1 MKKILI
7 SLLLCLVTVAFA
19 YSYEYFDMGRTAYEN
34 GRYGQAKEYLQIAI
48 KNKPKNVT
56 YRYYYALSLA
66 QLGEVEA
73 AAQQYQIVAMTSPN
87 SQEGV
92 NSIRALDSLKK
103 YFETKAGDFALP
115 DGDRENYMPYIILEN
130 QNLKR
135 WNKSPVNVY
144 IAEASSRSIIENA
157 FSTWVEKSDG
167 ILSFNFVPAK
177 DLADITVTVTN
188 KLPVI
193 NSEGGLIP
201 GSISIKYTDDNIS
214 HADIIIQDSD
224 TKTKEEYSPDK
235 IFATALHMIGHAIG
249 LNTHSE
255 SAKDIMYWEL
265 TEDNTTI
272 SKSDIN
278 TMKSLYNVSAEAMQ
292 EIHNNPTMTA
302 IKLSK
307 AKDYVSAYPQLP
319 TAWSGLAAAY
329 VGAGNFDQAVVAIQK
344 AIELKPNDP
353 TLYTQLGGFY
363 TRLGNDNLAIDA
375 YKTAFD
381 LESSNKVY
389 LYNWAKA
396 CYKSKRQEEARPDVD
411 NYLMGQGFLANDE
424 ISRLLRRMYK
434 QDKAK
439 EQEKIKTDRENK
451 KKKIE
456 EMQEL
461 EQEMF
466 VD

>member
-7 SLLLCLVTVAFA
+7 SLLLILFMGTSA
-19 YSYEYFDMGRTAYEN
+19 YCYEYFDLGRSAYEN
-34 GRYGQAKEYLQIAI
+34 GRYGQAKEYLQIAVR
-48 KNKPKNVT
+48 NKPKNIT

-73 AAQQYQIVAMTSPN
+73 AAEQYQIIAMSSPN
-87 SQEGV
+87 SSEGM

-103 YFETKAGDFALP
+103 YFETKAGNFALP
-115 DGDRENYMPYIILEN
+115 DSDRGSYMPYIILEN

-135 WNKSPVNVY
+135 WEKNPINVY
-144 IAEASSRSIIENA
+144 IIDASSQSIIEKA
-157 FSTWVEKSDG
+157 FSTWAEKSDG
-167 ILSFNFVPAK
+167 IVSFNFVPAK
-177 DLADITVTVTN
+177 DLADITVSVTN
-188 KLPVI
+188 KLPLV

-201 GSISIKYTDDNIS
+201 GSISIKYTDNNIS

-224 TKTKEEYSPDK
+224 TKTKEEFSPDK
-235 IFATALHMIGHAIG
+235 IYATALHMIGHAIG

-255 SAKDIMYWEL
+255 SEKDIMYWEL
-265 TEDNTTI
+265 SDKNTSI

-278 TMKSLYNVSAEAMQ
+278 TLKSLYNISSEAMQ
-292 EIHNNPTMTA
+292 EIHDNPTMTS
-302 IKLSK
+302 IKLNK

-329 VGAGNFDQAVVAIQK
+329 VSAGNYDQAVVAIQK
-344 AIELKPNDP
+344 AIELKPDDP
-353 TLYTQLGGFY
+353 SLYTQLGGFY
-363 TRLGNDNLAIDA
+363 TRLGNNNLALDA
-375 YKTAFD
+375 YKAAYD
-381 LESSNKVY
+381 LDANNKVY

-451 KKKIE
+451 QKKIE
-456 EMQEL
+456 EMQEM

>member
-7 SLLLCLVTVAFA
+7 FFILCFA
-19 YSYEYFDMGRTAYEN
+19 VNIYAHSYEYFDLGRSAYEN
-34 GRYGQAKEYLQIAI
+34 GRYGQAKEYLQIAV
-48 KNKPKNVT
+48 KNKPKNT
-56 YRYYYALSLA
+56 RYRYYYALSLA

-73 AAQQYQIVAMTSPN
+73 AAEQYQIVAMSSPN
-87 SQEGV
+87 SPEGM
-92 NSIRALDSLKK
+92 NSIYALDSLKK
-103 YFETKAGDFALP
+103 YFETKAGSFALP
-115 DGDRENYMPYIILEN
+115 DSERGSYMPYIILEN
-130 QNLKR
+130 QNIRR
-135 WNKSPVNVY
+135 WEKTPINVY
-144 IAEASSRSIIENA
+144 IAEASSRSIVEKA
-157 FSTWVEKSDG
+157 FSTWAEKSDG
-167 ILSFNFVPAK
+167 ILSFNFVPTV

-201 GSISIKYTDDNIS
+201 GSISVKYTDNNIS

-224 TKTKEEYSPDK
+224 TKTKEEFSPDK

-255 SAKDIMYWEL
+255 TEKDIMYWEL
-265 TEDNTTI
+265 SDKNTTI

-278 TMKSLYNVSAEAMQ
+278 TLKGLYNISDESMR
-292 EIHNNPTMTA
+292 EIHDNPTMTS
-302 IKLSK
+302 IKLNK

-329 VGAGNFDQAVVAIQK
+329 VSAGNYDQAVVSIQK
-344 AIELKPNDP
+344 AIELKPDDP

-363 TRLGNDNLAIDA
+363 TRLGNNNLAIDA
-375 YKTAFD
+375 YKTAYD
-381 LESSNKVY
+381 LETSNKVY

-434 QDKAK
+434 QDKTK
-439 EQEKIKTDRENK
+439 EQEKIKKDKEEK
-451 KKKIE
+451 QKKIE
-456 EMQEL
+456 EIQEL